1 MMRTPE
7 CGIWIVLVAMGLW
20 AAMARDAK
28 ALEIKLPLS
37 DLTRSDLPFVITVP
51 FPDGADKLDVSV
63 VLNRAED
70 GLKNAAAISAQL
82 AAKRPAEGEPVCRLK
97 LDSSALAEGEYAGEV
112 TVKAGEVEQKQAFS
126 MFRMPEGKPSR
137 GIPYGTY
144 AVRYGNTDEEAQAV
158 VDMLHAHGVDLI
170 QTHINDIWKVH
181 KPYDRAARLGIEFM
195 PSVTTIG
202 MGIKQSDEFH
212 IFFSDGD
219 KPKWPWACMNNATAR
234 EKAAEA
240 FAEAVSGFKLHAG
253 FSGLIYYGDDL
264 TIPVKRADGK
274 AFIGCYCDYC
284 RNDFKQRTGFEPP
297 KEVDEKSGVIPADDP
312 YLRWMLYRCEN
323 VYGDFVKAMRT
334 AKDSVDPSL
343 RIGMIHGWSGQPFI
357 NLAGASYSPITH
369 RYADAVSS
377 YTYPNHRYP
386 RMNFIPHYEMAR
398 MNNREK
404 DVWMLGILGMNNTLM
419 HDFVIYQNYWH
430 MLAAGYK
437 LIAYFGWYEYD
448 DARVEKKG
456 RVQHLQETIS
466 AHVRVGQHK
475 NWLFPA
481 AAHWKQE
488 PARHAV
494 LFSFTTEA
502 ADLLPK
508 DRGFEHLTDVMAFYC
523 EALRQRVPMNF
534 VSEDEIRNGIL
545 ANYDALCLYAVKAL
559 PDDVLTLIT
568 EYAAG
573 GKKVY
578 VSKCKVSVPGGVGCS
593 LETAAAMCRDEVQPA
608 VDIVDRDV
616 IVRDFVSGDLRYYVL
631 INNYADRYYGLA
643 FDYGKPEVNYE
654 QGRMIQAHN
663 RALAGSAAFRDKG
676 RWLFDMSTGEP
687 LGRSDQPYSYNL
699 EPSWGQVV
707 VSLPTDRARMKVTG
721 TKTLKQ
727 GDAASWKIE
736 MVDKSGK
743 IVSGAYT
750 VKAQITTPSGRRSRY
765 SCCFGLNDGVGMLP
779 LPIGVNDETGKWTV
793 AIEGGFPRDRVVEK
807 LRVTEGEGEGARQMI
822 SVQ

>member
-1 MMRTPE
+1 MLRTPE
-7 CGIWIVLVAMGLW
+7 CGLWLVL
-20 AAMARDAK
+20 AAMAVCAAIARNAD
-28 ALEIKLPLS
+28 ALEVKLPLS

-51 FPDGADKLDVSV
+51 FPDGVDKLDVSV
-63 VLNRAED
+63 MVNRAEA
-70 GLKNAAAISAQL
+70 GLKESPAIAARLVAE
-82 AAKRPAEGEPVCRLK
+82 RPAEGDPICRLK
-97 LDSSALAEGEYAGEV
+97 LDSSALAEGEYAGEI
-112 TVKAGEVEQKQAFS
+112 TVKAGEAEQKQAFA

-144 AVRYGNTDEEAQAV
+144 AVRYGNNDAEAQAV
-158 VDMLHAHGVDLI
+158 VDMLAAHGIDLI
-170 QTHINDIWKVH
+170 QTHINDIWKVN

-202 MGIKQSDEFH
+202 LGIKQSDEFH

-234 EKAAEA
+234 EKASEA
-240 FAEAVSGFKLHAG
+240 FAEAVKGFKQHAG
-253 FSGLIYYGDDL
+253 FSGFIYYGDDL

-274 AFIGCYCDYC
+274 TFLGCYCDYC
-284 RNDFKQRTGFEPP
+284 RNDFKQRTGLDAP
-297 KEVDEKSGVIPADDP
+297 KETTEKTGVIPADDP
-312 YLRWMLYRCEN
+312 YLRWMLYRCES

-334 AKDSVDPSL
+334 AKDSVDPAL
-343 RIGMIHGWSGQPFI
+343 KIGMIHGWSGQPFI
-357 NLAGASYSPITH
+357 NLAAASYSPITH

-398 MNNREK
+398 MGNREK

-419 HDFVIYQNYWH
+419 HDFVVNQNYWL

-437 LIAYFGWYEYD
+437 MIAYFGWYEYD

-456 RVQHLQETIS
+456 KVPHLQETID

-481 AAHWKQE
+481 AAHWQQE

-502 ADLLPK
+502 ADVWPV

-523 EALRQRVPMNF
+523 EALRQRVPMEF

-545 ANYDALCLYAVKAL
+545 SNYDGLCLYAVKAL
-559 PDDVLTLIT
+559 PEDVHKAISD
-568 EYAAG
+568 YAASA
-573 GKKVY
+573 KKVY
-578 VSKCKVSVPGGVGCS
+578 VSKSKVGVPGGVACS
-593 LETAAAMCRDEVQPA
+593 LETAAALCRDQVNPA
-608 VDIVDRDV
+608 VEIVDRDV
-616 IVRDFVSGDLRYYVL
+616 IARDFISGGLRYYVL
-631 INNYADRYYGLA
+631 VNNYADRYYGLV
-643 FDYGKPEVNYE
+643 FDYKNPEVNYE

-663 RALAGSAAFRDKG
+663 RALAGSAEFRDKG

-687 LGRSDQPYSYNL
+687 LGRSDQPYAYNL
-699 EPSWGQVV
+699 EPSWGQVI
-707 VSLPTDRARMKVTG
+707 VSLPVDRARMKITG
-721 TKTLKQ
+721 TEKVKQ
-727 GDAASWKIE
+727 GEAASWKIE
-736 MVDKSGK
+736 MVDKAGK
-743 IVSGAYT
+743 LVSGAYT
-750 VKAQITTPSGRRSRY
+750 VKAEIATPSGRRSRY
-765 SCCFGLNDGVGMLP
+765 SCFFGLKDGTGTLP
-779 LPIGVNDETGKWTV
+779 LPIGVNDETGTWKV
-793 AIEGGFPRDRVVEK
+793 SIEGGFPREKVVEK
-807 LRVTEGEGEGARQMI
+807 LRVTEGDREGAPRVI